1 MIHTDS
7 DGHKSII
14 NADEFQR
21 LMTVKAPA
29 EGSSDQAKIDWARSR
44 ERLFQDM
51 MLPLFDHLRTMAQ
64 LPKGQAPIRRLAIFQ
79 VQSSLH
85 TVGSAFIDCNTRS
98 TGVTW
103 QAQLTDCNILAIHV
117 CVAFLPDD
125 LQVLLV
131 KLIDLVDNAVPY
143 ASGPKYDAG
152 EEPQYINRD
161 FRCVC
166 VWWWWGASRELTRV
180 NNSHCCGSDSAR

>member
-79 VQSSLH
+79 VCP
-85 TVGSAFIDCNTRS
+85 T
-98 TGVTW
+98 
-103 QAQLTDCNILAIHV
+103 LTA
-117 CVAFLPDD
+117 
-125 LQVLLV
+125 QVLLDETSLLCSMAFGINSSSACSPATMIT
-131 KLIDLVDNAVPY
+131 KCDSPCLPAGLVGKADRPGGQCGAVCQW
-143 ASGPKYDAG
+143 A
-152 EEPQYINRD
+152 Q
-161 FRCVC
+161 V
-166 VWWWWGASRELTRV
+166 
-180 NNSHCCGSDSAR
+180 

>member
-79 VQSSLH
+79 VHHASQHDMPGVYRQAAIVLHLRLHSQALPLGVATMNMLKSSK
-85 TVGSAFIDCNTRS
+85 A
-98 TGVTW
+98 
-103 QAQLTDCNILAIHV
+103 
-117 CVAFLPDD
+117 
-125 LQVLLV
+125 
-131 KLIDLVDNAVPY
+131 
-143 ASGPKYDAG
+143 
-152 EEPQYINRD
+152 
-161 FRCVC
+161 
-166 VWWWWGASRELTRV
+166 
-180 NNSHCCGSDSAR
+180 DSS